1 MDITIEEALQS
12 FGFSPKEIKI
22 YLACLELG
30 TATGNEIANKSI
42 INRSTTYDILK
53 LLVEKGIASKL
64 IKNNTT
70 HFEVVGPMK
79 LIAQLEEKKAK
90 LNSVL
95 DKLKVIEERVIKKP
109 IVEVYEGHEGIKT
122 IFEDILLTKKEV
134 EVIST
139 SKIFEVLNY
148 YFPNYIIRRKEERIF
163 TRVIQEESP
172 KTKEVKKK
180 DKNEFRKTK
189 AIENMDINSATFI
202 YGDKFAII
210 RLVKNELIGILTWE
224 KNLAEDQRK
233 LFEILWNQAK

>member
-1 MDITIEEALQS
+1 
-12 FGFSPKEIKI
+12 
-22 YLACLELG
+22 
-30 TATGNEIANKSI
+30 
-42 INRSTTYDILK
+42 
-53 LLVEKGIASKL
+53 
-64 IKNNTT
+64 
-70 HFEVVGPMK
+70 
-79 LIAQLEEKKAK
+79 
-90 LNSVL
+90 
-95 DKLKVIEERVIKKP
+95 
-109 IVEVYEGHEGIKT
+109 
-122 IFEDILLTKKEV
+122 
-134 EVIST
+134 
-139 SKIFEVLNY
+139 
-148 YFPNYIIRRKEERIF
+148 PNYIIRRKEERIF